1 MKKLF
6 IIISVFIFTQGVA
19 QQLPMTNLYTQNPFL
34 QNPARAGGAPGTN
47 LYALYKHQWDNTPQA
62 PRTGILTADARL
74 FESNHA
80 VGGMLSFDKSNLI
93 QNIQAQLAYSLYVP
107 FNEKKTHYLSLG
119 VQAGMFNQ
127 SIDFQ
132 QAIINN
138 PNDPTINAGN
148 SNATTYDAGVGLN
161 YHFNGLNI
169 GVACPQIL
177 GNTLKFR
184 ESNNNSIKYQ
194 LERQLFSSL
203 SYRFAIGAEKKF
215 SIEPLVVFRWYENL
229 PWQYDAHLVFDYN
242 QAFWISGGYRTYR
255 YYNTLAEGGLN
266 ASIGTRIK
274 NAVSV
279 SYNFESRMN
288 GVVNNYFGYSHEVMI
303 GLRIGKNR
311 KVTSLERRVDSLMQA
326 QHKLKRKLQDNIDLT
341 DSMKIELDS
350 LKDMLN
356 QSMEDI
362 ERANNF
368 NKTLENKLNNV
379 LTAQHNVSFKKLG
392 EIFFAKNVFSLD
404 AIAKSQADAV
414 IASLK
419 NRGTNNMIYIVGNA
433 SQEGGSNYNLL
444 LSTKRAAFLKKYF
457 IERGIRNNI
466 ILTSTGAEDPST
478 YQDLPKNRRVD
489 IYLAGE

>member
-6 IIISVFIFTQGVA
+6 IIIGVFIFNQGIA
-19 QQLPMTNLYTQNPFL
+19 QQLPMMNLYTQNPFL
-34 QNPARAGGAPGTN
+34 QNPARAGSAQGTN

-107 FNEKKTHYLSLG
+107 FNKNKTHYLSLG
-119 VQAGMFNQ
+119 MQAGMLNQ

-138 PNDPTINAGN
+138 PNDPTINASN

-161 YHFNGLNI
+161 YHLYGLNL
-169 GVACPQIL
+169 GVACPQII
-177 GNTLKFR
+177 GNTLKYR
-184 ESNNNSIKYQ
+184 ESNNNAIAYR

-203 SYRFAIGAEKKF
+203 SYKFAFGADKKF
-215 SIEPLVVFRWYENL
+215 SIEPWVVFRWYQNL
-229 PWQYDAHLVFDYN
+229 PWQYDAHIVFDYN

-274 NAVSV
+274 NSVSV
-279 SYNFESRMN
+279 SYNFETRMN

-303 GLRIGKNR
+303 GVRIAKNR
-311 KVTSLERRVDSLMQA
+311 KLANLERKVDSLSSA
-326 QHKLKRKLQDNIDLT
+326 QSRLKRKLQDNMELT
-341 DSMKIELDS
+341 DSMKMELDS
-350 LKDMLN
+350 LKEMLN
-356 QSMEDI
+356 QSKEDI

-368 NKTLENKLNNV
+368 NKTLENKVNNV
-379 LTAQHNVSFKKLG
+379 ATAQSNVLFKKLG
-392 EIFFAKNVFSLD
+392 EIYFAKNVFSLD
-404 AIAKSQADAV
+404 ALAKSQADAV
-414 IASLK
+414 IDALK
-419 NRGTNNMIYIVGNA
+419 KRGQNNMIYIVGNA
-433 SQEGGSNYNLL
+433 SQEGSSNYNLL

-457 IERGIRNNI
+457 LEHGINNNI
-466 ILTSTGAEDPST
+466 ILTSTGAEDPSSDK
-478 YQDLPKNRRVD
+478 DLPKNRRVD
-489 IYLAGE
+489 IYIAGE